1 MINAL
6 LSNVFG
12 KVRSAIGTRLFRPT
26 IKVQPDAPL
35 IRLGSAYGGWTVED
49 ASYLDDCLA
58 ISCGLGED
66 ASFDVE
72 FASRYG
78 AEVVIVDPTPR
89 SVVHFQQLSQRF
101 GRTAEIAYAAGGL
114 QSAESYDLSK
124 VRPNQFKFEA
134 KALWINDEPIRFY
147 KPENA
152 NHVSHSI
159 KFKPATAGE
168 DQFIIV
174 PTVTLPSLLKNIA
187 TQKFALLKMDIEGAE
202 VDILGGIAS
211 WPTLPRQILVEF
223 DVLRK
228 PGRTS
233 KAEVERIDALLRK
246 HGYACRHFDGG
257 RNYLYTK

>member
-6 LSNVFG
+6 ISKVFG
-12 KVRSAIGTRLFRPT
+12 RAKRAIEKRLFRPT
-26 IKVQPDAPL
+26 IKVQSDGPL
-35 IRLGSAYGGWTVED
+35 IRLGSAYGGWTVEE
-49 ASYLDDCLA
+49 ASYLDGCLA

-78 AEVVIVDPTPR
+78 ADVVIVDPTPR
-89 SVVHFQQLSQRF
+89 SVVHFRQLSSRI
-101 GRTAEIAYAAGGL
+101 GKTAEIAYAAGGL

-124 VRPNQFKFEA
+124 VRQSQFRFEA
-134 KALWINDEPIRFY
+134 KALWINAEPIRFY
-147 KPENA
+147 KPENT

-159 KFKPATAGE
+159 MFKSAIAGE

-174 PTVTLPSLLKNIA
+174 PTLTLPSLLESIA

-202 VDILGGIAS
+202 VDILDGIAS

-228 PGRTS
+228 PGRAS
-233 KAEVERIDALLRK
+233 RSEVERIDALLRE
-246 HGYACRHFDGG
+246 HGYSCRHFDGE